1 MSDLVKMELVA
12 NWFWSFVV
20 VLVVVVF
27 WFAVSKAY
35 RRWDKAGDENERKA
49 LHRRVAR
56 NLHTFL
62 KYALIAVTVLV
73 ILQIHGVEVG
83 PMAASLGIVGIV
95 LGFALQTGLEDV
107 IMGVH
112 IVTDGFYR
120 VGDVLIYRG
129 IQGEVI
135 SATPQTTKIRN
146 IVDNSVVAISNRN
159 LHEVEVAS
167 SLSVV
172 RVPIAYRTDPF
183 EAERVLKSS
192 CEKAPKEINIIAT
205 CRYAF
210 IDSYDSFAA
219 VHVIVV
225 ESEPVDRIA
234 AQRALRS
241 LVIKDLAAAGITIAD
256 ETSLLLKSQNG
267 ETPPIQ
273 LLEKHGA

>member
-1 MSDLVKMELVA
+1 MTDILKMDMVT
-12 NWFWSFVV
+12 NWFWSIVVICV
-20 VLVVVVF
+20 VLVF
-27 WFAVSKAY
+27 WFAINKAY

-49 LHRRVAR
+49 MHRRVAR
-56 NLHTFL
+56 NLHTII

-112 IVTDGFYR
+112 IVTDGFFR

-146 IVDNSVVAISNRN
+146 IADNSVVAISNRN

-167 SLSVV
+167 RVSVV
-172 RVPIAYRTDPF
+172 RVPISYRTNPF
-183 EAERVLKSS
+183 KAEEILKNC
-192 CEKAPKEINIIAT
+192 CEKAPEVIDIIESS
-205 CRYAF
+205 RYSF
-210 IDSYDSFAA
+210 IDEYDDSAA
-219 VHVIVV
+219 IHILVI
-225 ESEPVDRIA
+225 ESKPVDRVA

-241 LVIKDLAAAGITIAD
+241 LVVKELAIEGITIAD
-256 ETSLLLKSQNG
+256 DTSLLLTQN
-267 ETPPIQ
+267 T
-273 LLEKHGA
+273 GASPFSPAV